1 MVIRNTGRVIAIVDD
16 QEMVRFAIQGLLSS
30 AGFQTQLFESAEEL
44 LNSGAQ
50 HTISC
55 LISDIRM
62 PGMSGL
68 ELQTALS
75 DQGLRIPIIFITA
88 HGDERLRLQAHRAG
102 ALAFF
107 EKPFDDEAFLESVG
121 AAFES
126 SS

>member
-30 AGFQTQLFESAEEL
+30 AGFETQLFESAEEF

-68 ELQTALS
+68 ELQTTLS
-75 DQGLRIPIIFITA
+75 DRGLRIPIIFITA

-121 AAFES
+121 AALES